1 MSSDIGVSPSVVRI
15 VVKID
20 IGVSPDYSDMG
31 VSLDYS
37 DMGVSLDCYLET
49 GAPAVI
55 TPTLLWGE
63 MAYDKGRKINFI
75 NHGCRDCRVR

>member
-31 VSLDYS
+31 VSLD
-37 DMGVSLDCYLET
+37 CYLET

-63 MAYDKGRKINFI
+63 MTHDKGRKINFI